1 MEVEIPQH
9 GRPSLKFHMDISVI
23 IVNYNV
29 RDFLRNALVSI
40 FKALEGMKSEV
51 FVVDN
56 ASDDGSSEMVRQ
68 SFPHVTL
75 IENSSNVGFAKA
87 NNQALARAQGK
98 YFLLIN
104 PDTIVQEGTFRTLIK
119 FFEENPDV
127 GMAGCKILNPD
138 GTLQLA
144 CRRSFPT
151 PWVALTKVLGFAS
164 LFPSSRLFAKY
175 NLTYLNPDENY
186 EVDAISGSFMM
197 VRGEVYARIG
207 GLDETFFMY
216 GEDLDWCY
224 RVQQSGWKV
233 FYVSATQIIHY
244 KGESTRRSDIDELR
258 LFYQAMRLFVRKHHR
273 GSLLFELIIELG
285 ILVRAF
291 LAFLA
296 RFSKPMVVAF
306 LDFALVDAAIL
317 ASAVYRTG
325 RFHSF
330 PGYAYPWVFII
341 PALVVVASLYFSGVY
356 SYRRFSVSRSFA
368 AVFTAFVIISAI
380 TAFFLEFAFSRMV
393 IILSG
398 MVSVIVIPGWRML
411 FRLLGVGGRLS
422 RKTLFGKRT
431 LIVGADQSGQE
442 LLKKINTRPGDG
454 YTVVGFI
461 DNDRR
466 RLGQK
471 ISGVEIVGS
480 VENIGKII
488 QDYKISEVIF
498 STDAIPYSTIL
509 SVIGKS
515 RNRMVNFRLVP
526 KSLEVI
532 IGKANV
538 DQLDE
543 IPFID
548 IEYNISKFS
557 NRAAKRAADVAIAL
571 FLLICCAPFVY
582 LKRAFARTTPSSF
595 SSAIR
600 LLPHVVRGR
609 FSLVGQP
616 IETTS
621 AGHAQA
627 QKNGVFLGKPGITG
641 IVQIHFDKQLSK
653 EEREQYLLYYAKNQS
668 FILDFEILLK
678 AVMRRLHRP
687 A

>member
-1 MEVEIPQH
+1 
-9 GRPSLKFHMDISVI
+9 MDISVI
-23 IVNYNV
+23 TVNYNV
-29 RDFLRNALVSI
+29 KDFLHSALVSI
-40 FKALEGMKSEV
+40 FKALKGMRGEV

-56 ASDDGSSEMVRQ
+56 ASDDGSSEMVHQ
-68 SFPHVTL
+68 SFPRVHL
-75 IENSSNVGFAKA
+75 IENFTNVGFAKA
-87 NNQALARAQGK
+87 NNQALARARGK
-98 YFLLIN
+98 YLLLIN
-104 PDTIVQEGTFRTLIK
+104 PDTVVQEGTFRTLIK
-119 FFEENPDV
+119 FFQDNPDV

-144 CRRSFPT
+144 CRRGFPT
-151 PWVALTKVLGFAS
+151 PWTALTKVLGLGT

-175 NLTYLNPDENY
+175 NLTYLNPDESY
-186 EVDAISGSFMM
+186 EVDAVSGSFMM
-197 VRGEVYARIG
+197 VRRDVYEQIG

-224 RVQQSGWKV
+224 RVQRAGWKV
-233 FYVSATQIIHY
+233 FYVSDTQIIHY

-273 GSLLFELIIELG
+273 GSLFFEAIIEFG
-285 ILVRAF
+285 ILARAF
-291 LAFLA
+291 LAFIA
-296 RFSKPMVVAF
+296 RFGKPLSAAVADV
-306 LDFALVDAAIL
+306 LLVDAAIL
-317 ASAVYRTG
+317 SAALYRTG
-325 RFHSF
+325 RLHSF
-330 PGYAYPWVFII
+330 PDYAYPWVFII

-368 AVFTAFVIISAI
+368 AVFMAFIVISAI

-393 IILSG
+393 VILSG
-398 MVSVIVIPGWRML
+398 VASVLAIPGWRILLRL
-411 FRLLGVGGRLS
+411 FGIGGRVT

-431 LIVGADQSGQE
+431 LIVGVGKSGKE
-442 LLKKINTRPGDG
+442 LLKKIQSHPGDG

-466 RLGQK
+466 HLGKK
-471 ISGVEIVGS
+471 ISGVEIIGSIENVGK
-480 VENIGKII
+480 VI
-488 QDYKISEVIF
+488 QERKISEVIF
-498 STDAIPYSTIL
+498 STDALPYSTIL

-548 IEYNISKFS
+548 IEYNINKFS
-557 NRAAKRAADVAIAL
+557 NRVAKRTMDIVIAL

-582 LKRAFARTTPSSF
+582 LKHVVGRAAPSDVASLM
-595 SSAIR
+595 R
-600 LLPHVVRGR
+600 LLPHVLRG
-609 FSLVGQP
+609 SLSVVGLP
-616 IETTS
+616 METMNGDRALS
-621 AGHAQA
+621 

-641 IVQIHFDKQLSK
+641 ILQIHSDTNDPSYKQLSGD
-653 EEREQYLLYYAKNQS
+653 EREQYLLYYAKNQS
-668 FILDFEILLK
+668 LILDFEILLK
-678 AVMRRLHRP
+678 ATMRRVHR
-687 A
+687 AK